1 MKRRQFIL
9 ATLAL
14 ASFAHAANE
23 PLPRE
28 EKNLSFRN
36 ELRDSMNRG
45 TAFLLTQQ
53 NADGSFGKDN
63 THPALS
69 ALPLIALLRE
79 PTGKYATSDAV
90 KKGAAYLR
98 KFAQPDGG
106 IYDKEGGLANY
117 NTSVCLLA
125 LALVGDEKDT
135 TLLRAARAYVIGQQA
150 SGMAKP
156 ETDGGIGYGTIGAS
170 PKRGHPDLDAQ
181 LAQTCSKS
189 VCRPGGS
196 PCFLVILKKKDPQK
210 TRSCFSRTA
219 SQTSRP
225 LAKQAIPQ
233 LLPEVST
240 ALQLLK
246 VALKNLGV
254 HLHIRCLQ
262 SRMDERKADGSC
274 FMHGKA
280 SEFRIHRVGT
290 KGVKTYVPR
299 QVDPR
304 NDAKHVLGPEGQGP
318 AVIPGIQFFGIGAP
332 KTSLPIRP
340 FFPGKHLPAPP
351 LPVLQQREQFFFPVE
366 MLPGPFPRRPPPR
379 MVIAGKSVAFRSRP
393 VPGIVIVVATDRPDP
408 RMIPVLFQKL
418 RGETKKR
425 VVRNRVILE
434 DDGFSSLFKD
444 PVQPSGNTKVRSNI
458 GFSFKDFPLAGPV
471 DRLSKNLS

>member
-69 ALPLIALLRE
+69 ALPLIALLRD
-79 PTGKYATSDAV
+79 PTGKFATSDAV

-170 PKRGHPDLDAQ
+170 PKRGHPDLDNTYIALESLRATQSLAADKPGEKQ
-181 LAQTCSKS
+181 LNWSAAIDFISRCQNLPSHNKGEK
-189 VCRPGGS
+189 VAKDADNKGGFVYYPGFSNAGEIDTEGGGKALRSYGS
-196 PCFLVILKKKDPQK
+196 MSYAGLLSFIYADLKKDDPRVVAAIDWLKRHYTLEENPGLEKQGYFYYLHLMAK
-210 TRSCFSRTA
+210 GLTA
-219 SQTSRP
+219 AGLTELDRGGKKVDWRHE
-225 LAKQAIPQ
+225 LG
-233 LLPEVST
+233 
-240 ALQLLK
+240 LQLMK
-246 VALKNLGV
+246 
-254 HLHIRCLQ
+254 LQ
-262 SRMDERKADGSC
+262 
-274 FMHGKA
+274 
-280 SEFRIHRVGT
+280 T
-290 KGVKTYVPR
+290 P
-299 QVDPR
+299 
-304 NDAKHVLGPEGQGP
+304 
-318 AVIPGIQFFGIGAP
+318 
-332 KTSLPIRP
+332 
-340 FFPGKHLPAPP
+340 
-351 LPVLQQREQFFFPVE
+351 
-366 MLPGPFPRRPPPR
+366 
-379 MVIAGKSVAFRSRP
+379 
-393 VPGIVIVVATDRPDP
+393 
-408 RMIPVLFQKL
+408 
-418 RGETKKR
+418 
-425 VVRNRVILE
+425 
-434 DDGFSSLFKD
+434 DGFWANDVARWKENNNVLTTTYGVMSLEILYN
-444 PVQPSGNTKVRSNI
+444 QM
-458 GFSFKDFPLAGPV
+458 
-471 DRLSKNLS
+471 